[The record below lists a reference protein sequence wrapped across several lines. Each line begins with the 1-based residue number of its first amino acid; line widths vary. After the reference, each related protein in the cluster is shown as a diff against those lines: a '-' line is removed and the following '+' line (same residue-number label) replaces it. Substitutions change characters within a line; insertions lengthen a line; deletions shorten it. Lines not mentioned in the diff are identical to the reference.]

1 MEAEDREADPVQG
14 GFGRRELLEDFDAEA
29 RLLHHATDATHLP
42 FDAVESCDDS
52 LLLCLVQHGSFVW
65 RKPGTLYTSVNIAA
79 VISASGVTR
88 RFGERLAV
96 DRVTLTVQPGEIFGL
111 LGPNGAGK
119 TTTLR
124 MLGGLIRPTT
134 GSVNVDGQPFT
145 RANAAGLRARIGF
158 LTETPGLWDNLTVD
172 DNLLVYA
179 KLFGV
184 ARPDVAVDRILGQ
197 FELRDRRGDRVALL
211 SKGMKQKLALAR
223 ALVHEPDIILLDE
236 PTANLDPRTSRAVRN
251 LLLDLGREG
260 RAIVIST
267 HNLAEVERLAD
278 RIGLMST
285 SLIAIGEPAVLRR
298 EMFGRRLRVRLAG
311 AFPPAAQLAAA
322 ATRAGGHDVRIDGL
336 ELSMVLDDPDTGTPG
351 VVRALVDAGA
361 EIREVFDE
369 QPALEDVYLKL
380 LGSKESDA

>member
-1 MEAEDREADPVQG
+1 
-14 GFGRRELLEDFDAEA
+14 
-29 RLLHHATDATHLP
+29 
-42 FDAVESCDDS
+42 
-52 LLLCLVQHGSFVW
+52 
-65 RKPGTLYTSVNIAA
+65 
-79 VISASGVTR
+79 
-88 RFGERLAV
+88 
-96 DRVTLTVQPGEIFGL
+96 
-111 LGPNGAGK
+111 
-119 TTTLR
+119 
-124 MLGGLIRPTT
+124 
-134 GSVNVDGQPFT
+134 
-145 RANAAGLRARIGF
+145 
-158 LTETPGLWDNLTVD
+158 
-172 DNLLVYA
+172 
-179 KLFGV
+179 
-184 ARPDVAVDRILGQ
+184 
-197 FELRDRRGDRVALL
+197 
-211 SKGMKQKLALAR
+211 MKQKLALAR

-251 LLLDLGREG
+251 LLLDLRREG

-336 ELSMVLDDPDTGTPG
+336 ELSLVLDDPDAGTPG